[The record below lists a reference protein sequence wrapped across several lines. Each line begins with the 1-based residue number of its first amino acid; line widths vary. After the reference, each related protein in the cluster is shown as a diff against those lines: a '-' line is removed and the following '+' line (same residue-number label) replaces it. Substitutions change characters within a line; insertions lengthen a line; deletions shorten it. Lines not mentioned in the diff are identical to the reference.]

1 MVLSQIFLIDPLV
14 CGAITDI
21 PNSDRETLSI
31 SEATFE
37 ESKIYS
43 VKIKCLLFCLI
54 KRPYL
59 EKMLIRKSVEY
70 FQNLSMYVSFIELIL
85 EIN

>member
-1 MVLSQIFLIDPLV
+1 MVLSQIFLNWSFGM
-14 CGAITDI
+14 CSAITDI

-43 VKIKCLLFCLI
+43 VKIKC
-54 KRPYL
+54 
-59 EKMLIRKSVEY
+59 
-70 FQNLSMYVSFIELIL
+70 
-85 EIN
+85 